1 MVEVSKPCTSVRD
14 SKANCQISVCL
25 YNEYTKPA
33 RGMTMPNP
41 FVFGGR
47 ITTPHQF
54 IGRKLELQ
62 RIFGALET
70 ANTGQLQHISIV
82 GPRRIGKSSLLYH
95 ITQIYPQRLQQ
106 PHKYRFVYI
115 DLDDAH
121 CHTLAGLLGF
131 ILQRL
136 GLAHNKQPKLTQFQE
151 IIEQLSQKQA
161 LHPVLCLDEFEHLTK
176 RKEQFPDE
184 VFEVWRSLGS
194 NSKAAFVTASQSS
207 LGELIQQGNLTST
220 FHNIFTHIPL
230 GVFTDEDAHSLLT
243 RNTDRPFTQ
252 NEQRQLFELT
262 GKFPAKLQIAA
273 SLLYQAKE
281 GMAIDWDVLQADY
294 QRQVD
299 NIFGITPAPARNM
312 PGWLGKAGRAIFIT
326 APQYLGRFVL
336 DLFGRHD
343 AKDSSASM
351 LGWLLIGVSLA
362 VLLGIFTPQAV
373 VDFFKYNWRF
383 FNPEK

>member
-1 MVEVSKPCTSVRD
+1 
-14 SKANCQISVCL
+14 
-25 YNEYTKPA
+25 
-33 RGMTMPNP
+33 MTMPNP

-47 ITTPHQF
+47 ITDPDHF
-54 IGRKLELQ
+54 IGRKMELQ

-70 ANTGQLQHISIV
+70 ASTGQLQHISIV

-95 ITQIYPQRLQQ
+95 ITQVYPQRLQQ
-106 PHKYRFVYI
+106 PEKYRFVYV

-121 CHTLAGLLGF
+121 CHTLTGLLTF

-136 GLAHNKQPKLTQFQE
+136 GIAHNKQPRLTQFQE
-151 IIEQLSQKQA
+151 TIEELSQKNG
-161 LHPVLCLDEFEHLTK
+161 LYPVLCLDEFEHLTK
-176 RKEQFPDE
+176 RKEQFPNE

-194 NSKAAFVTASQSS
+194 SSKAAFVTASQRS

-230 GVFTDEDAHSLLT
+230 GTFTEEDARALLA
-243 RNTDRPFTQ
+243 RNTDRPFTRD
-252 NEQRQLFELT
+252 EQRQLVDLT
-262 GKFPAKLQIAA
+262 GKFPAKLQIAG

-281 GMAIDWDVLQADY
+281 GMDIHWEALKKDY

-299 NIFGITPAPARNM
+299 FTFGTTPPPAQKL

-326 APQYLGRFVL
+326 GPQYLGRLVL

-351 LGWLLIGVSLA
+351 LGWLIIIIGLA
-362 VLLGIFTPQAV
+362 LLLRLFTMQTV
-373 VDFFKYNWRF
+373 VDWFKYNWRF
-383 FNPEK
+383 FFPVK